1 MKKPRVAI
9 VGYGN
14 LGKGVESALQN
25 AKHFRL
31 AKIFSNRTGLV
42 SPFGTKFEK
51 TSNLRKY
58 AGKIDILFLC
68 GGSFSDIQKLGPQ
81 TIKMFN
87 TIDSF
92 DTHAKLASYIS
103 NLDRVAKDKGKVA
116 ICAGG
121 WDPGLMSMIRLI
133 FNSISPMHVP
143 ASSFWGK
150 GVSQGHSDAIRRIKG
165 VENAIQYTI
174 PNKKIV
180 KLCSKKM
187 DYKPFCTQK
196 HKRLCYVAL
205 KVGADANKVKSQ
217 IVNMPNYFLGYKTI
231 VKFVSAQKLKK
242 KQQRMFHKGYVVK
255 NFGCDNKY
263 ATKLSFELKTQ
274 SNPFFT
280 AEILVSL
287 ACAVVKLSNEQKFG
301 AYSVFDLPLSYLT
314 MQNRQNLLKT
324 LL

>member
-116 ICAGG
+116 DVVVAETYVEPEDEVVREKHFQVKPMTVDEAIMQMNMIGHNFFVFSNSEKEEG
-121 WDPGLMSMIRLI
+121 INVVYVRNDGKYGLI
-133 FNSISPMHVP
+133 VP
-143 ASSFWGK
+143 EK
-150 GVSQGHSDAIRRIKG
+150 
-165 VENAIQYTI
+165 
-174 PNKKIV
+174 
-180 KLCSKKM
+180 
-187 DYKPFCTQK
+187 
-196 HKRLCYVAL
+196 
-205 KVGADANKVKSQ
+205 
-217 IVNMPNYFLGYKTI
+217 
-231 VKFVSAQKLKK
+231 
-242 KQQRMFHKGYVVK
+242 
-255 NFGCDNKY
+255 
-263 ATKLSFELKTQ
+263 
-274 SNPFFT
+274 
-280 AEILVSL
+280 
-287 ACAVVKLSNEQKFG
+287 
-301 AYSVFDLPLSYLT
+301 
-314 MQNRQNLLKT
+314 
-324 LL
+324 